1 MLLLGSR
8 LIHSPVLS
16 LQTGTELA
24 RTKTAIIDPRNLTIV
39 AYELEGPLLDQSP
52 SLLRIADIRELS
64 DIGMIVDSSDEFVAP
79 DDVIKLQQI
88 YEYHFQLIGLHVVD
102 DKHHKLGKVTDYTL
116 EVGNFV
122 IEQLNVKRPLLQSLN
137 DSELLVHRSQIVEVT
152 DTEII
157 IRAADIRPEPVR
169 DAIRNS
175 YANPFRSGHSP
186 QTEASSQH
194 QTQ

>member
-8 LIHSPVLS
+8 LIHTPVLS

-24 RTKTAIIDPRNLTIV
+24 RTSIAVIDPRNLTIV
-39 AYELEGPLLDQSP
+39 AYELEGPLLNQTP

-102 DKHHKLGKVTDYTL
+102 DKRHKLGKVTDYTL

-122 IEQLNVKRPLLQSLN
+122 IEQLNIKRPLLQSLN

-157 IRAADIRPEPVR
+157 IRAADVRPEPVKE
-169 DAIRNS
+169 AIRNS
-175 YANPFRSGHSP
+175 YANPFRSGHAP
-186 QTEASSQH
+186 QTEASSRQ